1 MDRAEQWRS
10 SAVSRRARIGMAL
23 RSESGR
29 KEGGGDGGSGFSDLA
44 EHLPI
49 AGRRASSE
57 QSGTSGEMLTLR
69 AAEGLVDG
77 AGALRLDRR
86 DEHRSCLYLFN
97 DDSSLLSAV
106 RMDALLRPYGIW
118 GQFALAGDAQRMGLS
133 DRQIENYL
141 GREPDF
147 IAPASAFM
155 SSAMLGQFDYVHSA
169 KFPKG
174 FRDFLRAHDW
184 RSYHRRPCFVS
195 TFPGLELLP
204 NEGLPARSVADVLCF
219 NNFAD
224 MEAGRERLAAA
235 RRDAPPPVD
244 ILRFNPLLLTAR
256 SAPPEPRIVRTLVFF
271 VQSALPASRAGRQ
284 DVADLLRQITVT
296 NPACRVLVKLR
307 HLRGEDRHHTHR
319 EYVSFQALLAGA
331 GARVECVDI
340 SMERALRCADAV
352 LTCSSTAGLQALAQ
366 GVPAMF
372 YDSYPDHEH
381 ESQWPGV
388 RRLLTGSNLVVSRE
402 QAVRLD
408 APRADPRWFE
418 ENLSTSADL
427 AKLVTAMRRGLR
439 LVQADCA
446 A

>member
-1 MDRAEQWRS
+1 MSADRGPPRRFRAERDD
-10 SAVSRRARIGMAL
+10 A
-23 RSESGR
+23 
-29 KEGGGDGGSGFSDLA
+29 
-44 EHLPI
+44 
-49 AGRRASSE
+49 AG
-57 QSGTSGEMLTLR
+57 GEMLTLR
-69 AAEGLVDG
+69 PAEGLTDG
-77 AGALRLDRR
+77 AGASRLDRG

-106 RMDALLRPYGIW
+106 RMDALLRPYGVW
-118 GQFALAGDAQRMGLS
+118 GQFALSGDAQRMGLS
-133 DRQIENYL
+133 ERQIENYL

-147 IAPASAFM
+147 IAPVSSFM
-155 SSAMLGQFDYVHSA
+155 SSAMLSQFDYVHSA
-169 KFPKG
+169 KFPKA
-174 FRDFLRAHDW
+174 FRDFLRAYEW
-184 RSYHRRPCFVS
+184 SGFRRRPCFVS

-204 NEGLPARSVADVLCF
+204 NEGLRARSVADILCF

-224 MEAGRERLAAA
+224 LEAGRERLDAA
-235 RRDAPPPVD
+235 RRNSPPPVE

-256 SAPPEPRIVRTLVFF
+256 NSPPEPRIVRTLVFF

-284 DVADLLRQITVT
+284 DVADLLRQITVA

-307 HLRGEDRHHTHR
+307 HLRGEDRYHTHR
-319 EYVSFQALLAGA
+319 EYVSFQSLLAGA
-331 GARVECVDI
+331 GPRVECVDI

-352 LTCSSTAGLQALAQ
+352 LTCSSTAGLQALAH

-388 RRLLTGSNLVVSRE
+388 QRLLKASNLIVSRE

-408 APRADPRWFE
+408 TPRADPRWFQ

-427 AKLVTAMRRGLR
+427 ARLISAMRRGLR